1 MATTIENRDLV
12 IIDKYKNFYVLYPT
26 TNTLGVIVDPSINA
40 DIFDSTTNTLRDVLS
55 KMGKLGFKNTIL
67 LDDIDPSVFLTD
79 SDDEEESVVDKSR
92 KIVTYKYI
100 EDINAKLKDYD
111 ENIDNIPDIEDDI
124 TDIKKRLNKV
134 EAVSTSIKTSGEGFS
149 TVCPWYDGN
158 PAGINRNYYFVTY
171 TVDNSTEKMIKIAG
185 KNDRVYGVSM
195 PPNGVITNLT
205 ANSVNGEGALL
216 DAYNAVTVVGP
227 ALVKDLGVCK
237 PGDYCVCG
245 ADGVAEKSTSNIGY
259 YVISRHD
266 TSTILINM
274 DSSIA
279 NAIQLQKNIDSLTEQ
294 ITSMREEL
302 DNLPDIT
309 SGTSDPSGGKSGDV
323 YIKYEAQ

>member
-12 IIDKYKNFYVLYPT
+12 LIDKYKNFYVIYPT
-26 TNTLGVIVDPSINA
+26 TNALGVLVDRSINTTV
-40 DIFDSTTNTLRDVLS
+40 FDSNTNTLADVLG
-55 KMGKLGFKNTIL
+55 KMGNLGFKNAIL
-67 LDDIDPSVFLTD
+67 LDDIDPSAFLTD
-79 SDDEEESVVDKSR
+79 SDDEEESAIDKSK

-100 EDINAKLKDYD
+100 EDIDTKLKNYD
-111 ENIDNIPDIEDDI
+111 KNFDNIPNI
-124 TDIKKRLNKV
+124 TDDLNAIKNRLNNV
-134 EAVSTSIKTSGEGFS
+134 EGVHTSIKTSGEGFS
-149 TVCPWYDGN
+149 TICPWYDGN

-171 TVDNSTEKMIKIAG
+171 AVDNSKEKMIKIAG
-185 KNDRVYGVSM
+185 KNDRIYGISM

-205 ANSVNGEGALL
+205 ENSVNDEGVLL

-227 ALVKDLGVCK
+227 AVVKDLGVCQ

-245 ADGVAEKSTSNIGY
+245 ENGIAEKSASNVGY

-274 DSSIA
+274 DSSIGS
-279 NAIQLQKNIDSLTEQ
+279 AIQLQKNIDSLANE
-294 ITSMREEL
+294 ITKIREEL

>member
-55 KMGKLGFKNTIL
+55 KMGKLGFKNAIL
-67 LDDIDPSVFLTD
+67 LEDIDPSAFLTD
-79 SDDEEESVVDKSR
+79 SDDEEESAIDKSK

-100 EDINAKLKDYD
+100 EDINTKLKDYD
-111 ENIDNIPDIEDDI
+111 KNIDNIPDMADDI
-124 TDIKKRLNKV
+124 TDIKNRLNKV
-134 EAVSTSIKTSGEGFS
+134 EEVSASIKTSGEGFS
-149 TVCPWYDGN
+149 TICPWYDGN

-171 TVDNSTEKMIKIAG
+171 TVDSSKEKMIKIAG
-185 KNDRVYGVSM
+185 KNDRIYGISM

-205 ANSVNGEGALL
+205 ENSVNDEGILL

-227 ALVKDLGVCK
+227 AIVKDLGVCQ

-245 ADGVAEKSTSNIGY
+245 ENGIAERSTSNVGY

-274 DSSIA
+274 DSSIDS
-279 NAIQLQKNIDSLTEQ
+279 AIQLQKNIDSLANE
-294 ITSMREEL
+294 IARIREEL